1 MEDGD
6 MVTQILLRIPVKW
19 AAPEFRQTHEA
30 ASLIE
35 ASMIYI
41 CGWQVADW
49 WESGCVEA
57 PSQSLFIT
65 RPYIFKCLV

>member
-1 MEDGD
+1 MMGDVD
-6 MVTQILLRIPVKW
+6 MVTRIPVKW
-19 AAPEFRQTHEA
+19 ASPEFSRTHEA

-57 PSQSLFIT
+57 PS
-65 RPYIFKCLV
+65 